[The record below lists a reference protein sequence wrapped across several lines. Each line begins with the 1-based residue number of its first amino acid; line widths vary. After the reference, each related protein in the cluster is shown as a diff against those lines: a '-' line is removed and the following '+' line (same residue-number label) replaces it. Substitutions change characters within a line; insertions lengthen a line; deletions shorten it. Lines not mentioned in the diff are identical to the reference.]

1 MKTHTFAFVALLGC
15 LPWLSA
21 CGNQKDVN
29 LDTSGVIAEAMT
41 DVSAEVDQALATEN
55 ISISDDN
62 DRTEAEITPQGDLM
76 IDGRKVEVTP
86 AQRALLL
93 EYRGQVAGIA
103 KAGAAIGMQ
112 GASLASKAVGQ
123 ALAGAFSGNTD
134 EMEKSIEAE
143 ASKIE
148 AEALKLCSRLPAMH
162 ATQQALAAALPEFKP
177 YATMTQDDVDDCS
190 SNEIH
195 TR

>member
-1 MKTHTFAFVALLGC
+1 MKTHTFAFIALLGC

-93 EYRGQVAGIA
+93 DYRGQVAGIA

-123 ALAGAFSGNTD
+123 ALAGAFSGNSE
-134 EMEKSIEAE
+134 EM
-143 ASKIE
+143 
-148 AEALKLCSRLPAMH
+148 
-162 ATQQALAAALPEFKP
+162 
-177 YATMTQDDVDDCS
+177 
-190 SNEIH
+190 
-195 TR
+195 